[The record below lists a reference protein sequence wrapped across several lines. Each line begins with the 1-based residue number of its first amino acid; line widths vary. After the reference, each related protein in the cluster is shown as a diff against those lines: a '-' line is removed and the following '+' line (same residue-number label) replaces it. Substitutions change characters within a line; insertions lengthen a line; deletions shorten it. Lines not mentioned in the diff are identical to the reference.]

1 MLKKHRKTSV
11 FDHFRGSTEVECGD
25 PWENR
30 TPDSAVRGL
39 RLNRLTNRPYMVET
53 IGLEPMT
60 LCL

>member
-1 MLKKHRKTSV
+1 MTNGVPIIWYAK
-11 FDHFRGSTEVECGD
+11 ECRGD

-39 RLNRLTNRPYMVET
+39 RLNRLTNRPYLVET